1 MSRGPA
7 TVSRMPS
14 SQSQSF
20 EFIYG
25 RWTVHNR
32 KLRNVADPMC
42 DEWVEFDATSDVYS
56 ILGGVGHVDRMYVPF
71 PSDGDPFEGF
81 TLRLYDPA
89 TDTWSIWWSST
100 RSPGQLDPPVVGRFV
115 NDHGTFECNDVVGGH
130 PVEVRFEW
138 HADLV
143 APTWR
148 QSFSYDEG
156 ESWKLNWT
164 MNFTRRDESPL
175 EQ

>member
-1 MSRGPA
+1 M
-7 TVSRMPS
+7 
-14 SQSQSF
+14 
-20 EFIYG
+20 E
-25 RWTVHNR
+25 
-32 KLRNVADPMC
+32 
-42 DEWVEFDATSDVYS
+42 
-56 ILGGVGHVDRMYVPF
+56 RMYVPL

-81 TLRLYDPA
+81 TLRLYEPA
-89 TDTWSIWWSST
+89 TDTWKIWWSST

-130 PVEVRFEW
+130 PVTVRFEW
-138 HADLV
+138 RADLV

-156 ESWKLNWT
+156 ASWKLNWDMT
-164 MNFTRRDESPL
+164 FTRSDESRV